1 MRVGQISAKM
11 MLMLISVVIPAFN
24 EEKYIKDCL
33 FSLVDQATNLNYE
46 VIVVDNNSTDAT
58 VKIAQTFKNKL
69 NLKIIHEKKQSRGA
83 ARAGGFKE
91 AKGEIIL
98 STDADALVYPDWIS
112 TLVNLIGGEVVAATT
127 SCKTLDLGPLKD
139 AVFNFLQ
146 PAATRFYKLFF
157 GHYWLAGFS
166 FAVSRSAYISSGG
179 FNPNLQA
186 LEDADLAS
194 RVAKLGKIKFINKPV
209 IFSGRRF
216 KKGLVS
222 GIFAYI
228 KTFVYGYKLKRGPV
242 FMGNPR

>member
-1 MRVGQISAKM
+1 

-33 FSLVDQATNLNYE
+33 FSLIDQETNLSYE
-46 VIVVDNNSTDAT
+46 VVVVDNNSKDAT
-58 VKIAQTFKNKL
+58 VEVAQTFKDKL
-69 NLKIIHEKKQSRGA
+69 NLRIIHEEKQGRGA
-83 ARAGGFKE
+83 ARARGFKE

-98 STDADALVYPDWIS
+98 STDADAIVYPDWIN
-112 TLVNLIGGEVVAATT
+112 TLVSGIGEEVIATTT
-127 SCKTLDLGPLKD
+127 SCKTLDLGFIKD
-139 AVFNFLQ
+139 AIFDFVQ
-146 PAATRFYKLFF
+146 PTATILYRLIF

-166 FAVSRSAYISSGG
+166 FAISKSVYIKSGG

-186 LEDADLAS
+186 LEDTDLAV
-194 RVAKLGKIKFINKPV
+194 RVAKFGKIKFINKPV

-216 KKGLVS
+216 KKGLLS

-228 KTFVYGYKLKRGPV
+228 KTFILAYTLKREPV